1 MNWYIAALKKYADFS
16 GRASRSEYW
25 YFVLFYFLISIVLSI
40 VDAVTGTLNPNTGV
54 GLLSGVFA
62 LAMIVPS
69 ISVNVRRLHDIDR
82 SGWWLLLIFAIVIG
96 WIVLLVFGV
105 QDSQP
110 SDNRFGPNPNAASAA
125 AAAASAGDWP
135 LDSR

>member
-54 GLLSGVFA
+54 GLLSGVFT

-82 SGWWLLLIFAIVIG
+82 SGWWLLMIFAIVIG